1 VLGIRI
7 DRAIDWNQ
15 GALIRRRENIADTG
29 YILPTAPVDGV
40 IDMKQIPRPLALLSG
55 VVILG
60 AVTPRVATAE
70 VDLVV
75 VDVVAVADG
84 YRASKL
90 RGATVVNPK
99 SEKIGEL
106 DDLIV
111 GKDRVL
117 FAIIE
122 VGGFLGIG
130 SHFIAVPYSSLQ
142 ISDGGRRIVLPG
154 ATKEHVKDLP
164 EFKYR

>member
-1 VLGIRI
+1 MRVRQSLNSDGRSAVAQ
-7 DRAIDWNQ
+7 RRSGFQFLTLLMATAAIS
-15 GALIRRRENIADTG
+15 GAL
-29 YILPTAPVDGV
+29 APRFGV
-40 IDMKQIPRPLALLSG
+40 AK
-55 VVILG
+55 V
-60 AVTPRVATAE
+60 E
-70 VDLVV
+70 LVV

-90 RGATVVNPK
+90 RGTTVVNPK
-99 SEKIGEL
+99 NEKLGEL

-117 FAIIE
+117 FAIIQ
-122 VGGFLGIG
+122 VGGFLGLG
-130 SHFIAVPYSSLQ
+130 SYLIAVPYSSLQ

-154 ATKEHVKDLP
+154 AAKEQVKGLP

>member
-1 VLGIRI
+1 MKPNQKAIEVGRFWRALRCSRPQWLTVLVTVAIIVGAQVPRI
-7 DRAIDWNQ
+7 A
-15 GALIRRRENIADTG
+15 A
-29 YILPTAPVDGV
+29 
-40 IDMKQIPRPLALLSG
+40 
-55 VVILG
+55 
-60 AVTPRVATAE
+60 AE
-70 VDLVV
+70 VALVV

-90 RGATVVNPK
+90 RGATVVNSK
-99 SEKIGEL
+99 NEKIGEL

-117 FAIIE
+117 FGIIQ

-130 SHFIAVPYSSLQ
+130 SHLIAVPYSSLQ
-142 ISDGGRRIVLPG
+142 ISEEGTRIVLPG
-154 ATKEHVKDLP
+154 ASKEHVKDLP

>member
-1 VLGIRI
+1 MRVRQNLNSDERFTGAQR
-7 DRAIDWNQ
+7 RSGFRYLTLLLASAAIS
-15 GALIRRRENIADTG
+15 GAL
-29 YILPTAPVDGV
+29 AP
-40 IDMKQIPRPLALLSG
+40 RFA
-55 VVILG
+55 
-60 AVTPRVATAE
+60 AAE
-70 VDLVV
+70 VELVV

-90 RGATVVNPK
+90 RGTTVVNPK
-99 SEKIGEL
+99 NEKLGEL

-117 FAIIE
+117 FAIIQ
-122 VGGFLGIG
+122 VGGFLGLG
-130 SHFIAVPYSSLQ
+130 SHLIAVPYSSLQ

-154 ATKEHVKDLP
+154 ATKEAVKALP

>member
-1 VLGIRI
+1 MTSDFNFGCNAPKRPRGPPRSL
-7 DRAIDWNQ
+7 W
-15 GALIRRRENIADTG
+15 
-29 YILPTAPVDGV
+29 PTALSKTVAGV
-40 IDMKQIPRPLALLSG
+40 ATMI
-55 VVILG
+55 VVIAASHVLVVD
-60 AVTPRVATAE
+60 AAP

-75 VDVVAVADG
+75 VDVVQVANG

-90 RGATVVNPK
+90 RGVTVSNPQNQ
-99 SEKIGEL
+99 KIGDL

-117 FAIIE
+117 FAIVQ

-130 SHFIAVPYSSLQ
+130 SHLIAVPYSSLQ
-142 ISDGGRRIVLPG
+142 INEDGSRIVLPG
-154 ATKEHVKDLP
+154 ATREQVKGLP